1 MSNLA
6 PFTEPGSAVSVSGD
20 VISQQSGAWLA
31 SGIVPN
37 ISGQTIS
44 QQSGAWLASGIVFN
58 VSGQS
63 ALISGQNVVVSSGAI
78 SVVSGSVTVN
88 SGIVAVS
95 GLFGGLSGYVGARP
109 SSIIRIGLSG
119 IGYEATAGGAAVN
132 SGIPSISGG
141 VLLFSGDTNMVVI
154 RNNPGNNFM
163 YLGSTT
169 ERPYS
174 GFGFKLAGG
183 DGVSLPVNNFNIIAV
198 FAATSGQYV
207 SFVGT
212 QF

>member
-31 SGIVPN
+31 SGIVLN
-37 ISGQTIS
+37 ISGQ
-44 QQSGAWLASGIVFN
+44 A
-58 VSGQS
+58 

-109 SSIIRIGLSG
+109 SSIVRIGLSG
-119 IGYEATAGGAAVN
+119 IGFEATNAGAQPN
-132 SGIPSISGG
+132 SGIPSLSGG
-141 VLLFSGDTNMVVI
+141 VLLFSGDTNMVII

-183 DGVSLPVNNFNIIAV
+183 DGVTLPINNFNIIAV

-207 SFVGT
+207 SFIGS